1 MLILFIYSPAKKKS
15 RTHTSTIS
23 TAHAKLGQ
31 PRMVPVPCTTMDTC
45 STPTD
50 GSGARQGQHAKA
62 KPVARP
68 DTLLRIGAALGVR
81 PMRPRARAAADGRYF
96 ADMLRPRARARVV

>member
-1 MLILFIYSPAKKKS
+1 MS
-15 RTHTSTIS
+15 RTHTSTIN
-23 TAHAKLGQ
+23 TTHAKLGQ

-62 KPVARP
+62 KPVALIP
-68 DTLLRIGAALGVR
+68 CFGSEQLLVSA
-81 PMRPRARAAADGRYF
+81 PC
-96 ADMLRPRARARVV
+96 ARVPGLPPTAATSPTCCVPARELV